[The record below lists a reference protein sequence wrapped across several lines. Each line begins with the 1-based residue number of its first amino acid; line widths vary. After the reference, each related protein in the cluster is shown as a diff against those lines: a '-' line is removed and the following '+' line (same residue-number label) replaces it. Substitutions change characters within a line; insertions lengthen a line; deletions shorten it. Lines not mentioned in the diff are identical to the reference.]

1 MLGRNTVVHLISFM
15 HINTGNM
22 SAIANPQIGLYGR
35 VVKSPAS
42 GAGLRK
48 AGVGSNPTA
57 VSSNFY
63 TIFDFPALPYYSNT
77 NVLNR
82 MLCIYGG
89 H

>member
-1 MLGRNTVVHLISFM
+1 
-15 HINTGNM
+15 
-22 SAIANPQIGLYGR
+22 

-77 NVLNR
+77 ATVTSSTE
-82 MLCIYGG
+82 CFAFTVDIE
-89 H
+89 

>member
-1 MLGRNTVVHLISFM
+1 
-15 HINTGNM
+15 M

-57 VSSNFY
+57 VSKFY
-63 TIFDFPALPYYSNT
+63 TIFDFPPLPFHSNT
-77 NVLNR
+77 NVLQLRWNNAD
-82 MLCIYGG
+82 LCYSLSLLCMYY
-89 H
+89 